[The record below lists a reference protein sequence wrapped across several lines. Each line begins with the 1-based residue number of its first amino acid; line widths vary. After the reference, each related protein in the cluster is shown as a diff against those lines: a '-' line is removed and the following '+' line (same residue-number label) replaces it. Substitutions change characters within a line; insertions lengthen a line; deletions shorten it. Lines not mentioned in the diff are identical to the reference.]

1 MEEKELEL
9 EKKYLNKVLKEI
21 NSQRNSKQRELALIA
36 KEKKEFSLHFSDDF
50 YYMDD
55 EEALGEGDILAELD
69 DAWDRTQTAIYTLNR
84 QEYSPYFGRIDF
96 IAKKKRKPTSYY
108 IGVNNLIKSGA
119 SIPLVC
125 DWRAPI
131 SSIFYDFELGDA
143 EYAAPQGRQTGNV
156 VLKRQYEIKNKKL
169 LKCFDS
175 SVTIGDE
182 ILKDVLSRPSSKKMK
197 TIIASIQ
204 KEQNKI
210 IRNNTSKNMLVQGV
224 AGSGKTSIA
233 LHRVAYLL
241 YQNRQTLKAEDV
253 LILSPNTLFSSYIA
267 DVLPELGEE
276 NISQMSFYKLA
287 KDELSF
293 LNRSLETREQNL
305 NEALKDDVRLNQIA
319 YKHTKEFYESL
330 KSFCERYYN
339 VAFCPKDLRFGKDI
353 ISAQELCKLYNQTYI
368 SKTPAIRVEWIV
380 DYIIDKLDIK
390 TAIREI
396 SERLKRI
403 IYPFFEEANIIKV
416 YADFLANIGMEFSF
430 NEAGEIRY
438 DDLAALLYLANYLFG
453 IKKRNEVKYLII
465 DEMQDYSFVH
475 YHLFNQIFDCSKTIL
490 GDINQCI
497 EKIMT
502 KQDLNE
508 LAQMLNAEYLE
519 LNNSYRSTYE
529 ITEFANGLKNI
540 QSKAVERH
548 GEKPKIEKINLCDFQ
563 NKIKEL
569 CTNENYNSIAILT
582 KNEEEAK
589 KIYLH
594 LSGFDSVSL
603 NLTPNDE
610 PNKICVMPSYIS
622 KGLEFDV
629 VVIPYCNKNNYK
641 NFIDNNLLYISS
653 TRALHLLKLYNF
665 NT

>member
-241 YQNRQTLKAEDV
+241 YQNRQTLKAEDGV
-253 LILSPNTLFSSYIA
+253 KIVY
-267 DVLPELGEE
+267 EE
-276 NISQMSFYKLA
+276 
-287 KDELSF
+287 
-293 LNRSLETREQNL
+293 
-305 NEALKDDVRLNQIA
+305 
-319 YKHTKEFYESL
+319 
-330 KSFCERYYN
+330 
-339 VAFCPKDLRFGKDI
+339 
-353 ISAQELCKLYNQTYI
+353 
-368 SKTPAIRVEWIV
+368 
-380 DYIIDKLDIK
+380 
-390 TAIREI
+390 
-396 SERLKRI
+396 
-403 IYPFFEEANIIKV
+403 
-416 YADFLANIGMEFSF
+416 
-430 NEAGEIRY
+430 
-438 DDLAALLYLANYLFG
+438 
-453 IKKRNEVKYLII
+453 
-465 DEMQDYSFVH
+465 
-475 YHLFNQIFDCSKTIL
+475 
-490 GDINQCI
+490 
-497 EKIMT
+497 
-502 KQDLNE
+502 
-508 LAQMLNAEYLE
+508 
-519 LNNSYRSTYE
+519 
-529 ITEFANGLKNI
+529 
-540 QSKAVERH
+540 
-548 GEKPKIEKINLCDFQ
+548 
-563 NKIKEL
+563 
-569 CTNENYNSIAILT
+569 
-582 KNEEEAK
+582 
-589 KIYLH
+589 
-594 LSGFDSVSL
+594 
-603 NLTPNDE
+603 
-610 PNKICVMPSYIS
+610 
-622 KGLEFDV
+622 
-629 VVIPYCNKNNYK
+629 
-641 NFIDNNLLYISS
+641 
-653 TRALHLLKLYNF
+653 
-665 NT
+665 